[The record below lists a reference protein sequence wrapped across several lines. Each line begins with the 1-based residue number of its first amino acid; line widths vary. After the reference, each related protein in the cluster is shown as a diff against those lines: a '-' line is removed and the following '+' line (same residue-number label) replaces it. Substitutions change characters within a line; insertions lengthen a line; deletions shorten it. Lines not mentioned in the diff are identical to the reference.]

1 MKKIITVIVL
11 CLALASCAK
20 ENSGGTE
27 PSTQDVS
34 TSAAQETEVLSDFE
48 TETET
53 EIEKQST
60 AEVNAPPT
68 AADPQKTKVTQK
80 SVKPTQE
87 GRKTRT
93 ETSPKTT
100 AVPEPTAV
108 KGFEREMLEL
118 CNQQRRANGKPDIA
132 LNNTLC
138 ENAAVRAEEISRKN
152 CFSHTRP
159 DGTMCFTAVTVNYMT
174 CGENI
179 AYGTRSA
186 SATVTAWMNSPGHK
200 ENILSEDFTE
210 AGFGCYE
217 VSGVRYWVQLFIG

>member
-1 MKKIITVIVL
+1 
-11 CLALASCAK
+11 
-20 ENSGGTE
+20 
-27 PSTQDVS
+27 
-34 TSAAQETEVLSDFE
+34 
-48 TETET
+48 
-53 EIEKQST
+53 
-60 AEVNAPPT
+60 
-68 AADPQKTKVTQK
+68 
-80 SVKPTQE
+80 
-87 GRKTRT
+87 
-93 ETSPKTT
+93 
-100 AVPEPTAV
+100 
-108 KGFEREMLEL
+108 MLEL

-174 CGENI
+174 CGYMTCGENI

-217 VSGVRYWVQLFIG
+217 VNGVRYWVQLFIG

>member
-1 MKKIITVIVL
+1 MRKR
-11 CLALASCAK
+11 
-20 ENSGGTE
+20 
-27 PSTQDVS
+27 
-34 TSAAQETEVLSDFE
+34 
-48 TETET
+48 
-53 EIEKQST
+53 T
-60 AEVNAPPT
+60 AEVNATPT

-87 GRKTRT
+87 ERKTRT

>member
-34 TSAAQETEVLSDFE
+34 TSAAQETEVLSDLE
-48 TETET
+48 NETET

-60 AEVNAPPT
+60 AEAEAPSP
-68 AADPQKTKVTQK
+68 AVDRQETKA
-80 SVKPTQE
+80 
-87 GRKTRT
+87 
-93 ETSPKTT
+93 SPKTT
-100 AVPEPTAV
+100 AAPEPTVV

-159 DGTMCFTAVTVNYMT
+159 DGTMCSTAVTVNYMT

-186 SATVTAWMNSPGHK
+186 SATVTA
-200 ENILSEDFTE
+200 
-210 AGFGCYE
+210 
-217 VSGVRYWVQLFIG
+217 